1 MMKLMI
7 VESPN
12 KTKKIASYLG
22 KGWFVEASFG
32 HIRDLPLHAIGVS
45 APDYLPTYE
54 VPERSKKQAAK
65 LKDLAK
71 KVNEI
76 WLATDPDREGEA
88 IAWHLNQLLGKGK
101 TVRRV
106 TFTEITESAILKA
119 VSQPREIDEDLVNAQ
134 QARRVLDRLY
144 GYKLS
149 PALSDRLS
157 QQGVSAGRVQTI
169 ALRLIVDREL
179 EIRNFKKTSH
189 FGVQVDYEGWSAKWD
204 TKPLVTDDCPY
215 ILDRSIA
222 EQVLSIAEQELIVS
236 DFKKTQQQRKPPAP
250 LITSTLQQAA
260 ANRLNMSV
268 SATMAAAQK
277 LFEEGLITYMRTDNP
292 NLSAEGIAAA
302 QAFLRSVGQ
311 DAHIADPPHKWAS
324 KEGAQEAHEAIRPT
338 DFTVRKAN
346 TGDMDADDL
355 YQLIWRV
362 AIAACMKSAEYHVI
376 TIKLNTTESFT
387 FADAPNPPSKP
398 EPALFTATGRE
409 LIYAGWQVLAK
420 DYTDEEE
427 DEEKMLLANADIAE
441 GKTIMPKSGEVL
453 ELETR
458 APRRFT
464 ETSLVKLLERE
475 GIGRPATYANIIDTQ
490 LKRHYAEIKKKQF
503 YPTELGEAVIKALVG
518 HFDILETAY
527 TAEMEEKLDEIATG
541 KANYVGVVTEYDKA
555 LDNQLHDFYQANG
568 KEHILCP
575 DCQSGYL
582 RCINGKNGKFWGC
595 SNYKNGCKY
604 IAQDD
609 NGKPMEI
616 SKEYQCPECKK
627 GFLQKHPS
635 KKNKNKFWWGC
646 SEYRNGCKYMTFD
659 DDGKPK
665 NNV

>member
-7 VESPN
+7 VESPS
-12 KTKKIASYLG
+12 KTKKIFSYLG
-22 KGWFVEASFG
+22 DGWIVAASCG

-54 VPERSKKQAAK
+54 VPDRSKKQAAK

-71 KVNEI
+71 KADEI

-88 IAWHLNQLLGKGK
+88 IAWHLNQLLGKDK
-101 TVRRV
+101 TVHRI
-106 TFTEITESAILKA
+106 TFNEITQQAVSKA
-119 VSQPREIDEDLVNAQ
+119 VSQPRNIDNDLVDAQ

-149 PALSDRLS
+149 PALSDKLS
-157 QQGVSAGRVQTI
+157 QKGVSAGRVQTI
-169 ALRLIVDREL
+169 ALKMIVDREI
-179 EIRNFKKTSH
+179 EIRNFVKTDH
-189 FGVQVDYEGWSAKWD
+189 FGVQVDFEGWSAKWD

-277 LFEEGLITYMRTDNP
+277 LFEDGLITYMRTDNP
-292 NLSAEGIAAA
+292 NLSGDGIAAA
-302 QAFLRSVGQ
+302 QTFLRSVEQ
-311 DAHIADPPHKWAS
+311 DAHIADPPHQWTS

-346 TGDMDADDL
+346 TGDIDADDL

-362 AIAACMKSAEYHVI
+362 ALASCMKSSIYDVV
-376 TIKLNTTESFT
+376 TIKMRTACSINFDTV
-387 FADAPNPPSKP
+387 PNSLATP
-398 EPALFTATGRE
+398 EAAVFHATGRE

-420 DYTDEEE
+420 DYTDEE
-427 DEEKMLLANADIAE
+427 DEEKIVLPKNQIAE
-441 GKTIMPKSGEVL
+441 GNVFKPLSAKML
-453 ELETR
+453 LLETR

-464 ETSLVKLLERE
+464 ETSLVKALEKA
-475 GIGRPATYANIIDTQ
+475 GIGRPATYANIIETQ
-490 LKRHYAEIKKKQF
+490 LKRNYAEIKKKNF
-503 YPTELGEAVIKALVG
+503 YPTPLGESVINALSG
-518 HFDILETAY
+518 YFDILQASY

-541 KANYVGVVTEYDKA
+541 KSKYVDVVTQYDQA
-555 LDNQLHDFYQANG
+555 LDRQLDDFFKANG
-568 KEHILCP
+568 IATEQIPCP
-575 DCQSGYL
+575 ECSSGVL

-595 SNYKNGCKY
+595 SNYNSGCKY

-609 NGKPMEI
+609 NGKPKI
-616 SKEYQCPECKK
+616 VA
-627 GFLQKHPS
+627 
-635 KKNKNKFWWGC
+635 N
-646 SEYRNGCKYMTFD
+646 D
-659 DDGKPK
+659 
-665 NNV
+665 